1 MQPVLPL
8 HECATEAHQDAA
20 KSIAD
25 PIAIEPLHTVADP
38 TGSGATLTET
48 FSICVWF

>member
-20 KSIAD
+20 ESIVD
-25 PIAIEPLHTVADP
+25 PIAVEPLHSVADP
-38 TGSGATLTET
+38 TGSGATLIET
-48 FSICVWF
+48 FSICVRF